1 MPGNNFPPLCEFAFI
16 RLQRGHLERL
26 WQEKKK
32 KKKVGGHARVKEMN
46 TEGEKKLKK
55 ETRVRRKNLP
65 RNVEMQAC
73 SKTGFSIL
81 AAYCCF

>member
-32 KKKVGGHARVKEMN
+32 SWRARTGERNEHGGGEKVKEGN
-46 TEGEKKLKK
+46 TGKK
-55 ETRVRRKNLP
+55 EDSAKECGN
-65 RNVEMQAC
+65 
-73 SKTGFSIL
+73 TGMKQDGV
-81 AAYCCF
+81 